1 MQARLARAL
10 PRPGFVVYA
19 APMQPFAEATALWHD
34 FYLLAGTVA
43 ATLMGLL
50 FVAMSIH
57 WDVIVEESRPHLH
70 AIALEAFGS
79 FLVVTFLALMML
91 APAGAPRPFGLGVA
105 MLGVVRFVIGIRHSK
120 QIWGSQDEAFSKSEL
135 IYRSVMLPAAFVL
148 LAGAGVLLMKHQIDM
163 ALAVLTF
170 AVFLLIAMGARA
182 AWDLLVRVGRIK
194 VKLGQRIS

>member
-1 MQARLARAL
+1 MPA
-10 PRPGFVVYA
+10 FT
-19 APMQPFAEATALWHD
+19 EITAQWHD

-57 WDVIVEESRPHLH
+57 WDVIVEESRAHLH

-91 APAGAPRPFGLGVA
+91 TPTPAPRPFGLGVA
-105 MLGVVRFVIGIRHSK
+105 MLGAVRFVVGIRHSK
-120 QIWGSQDEAFSKSEL
+120 QIWGSRDETFSRGEL
-135 IYRSVMLPAAFVL
+135 LYRSVMLPAAFVL
-148 LAGAGVLLMKHQIDM
+148 LAGGGVLLMKHQIDM
-163 ALAVLTF
+163 ALGVLTF

-182 AWDLLVRVGRIK
+182 SWDLLVRVGRIK
-194 VKLGQRIS
+194 MKMAQRTS